1 MTSHSAT
8 LQFSVPGPCEF
19 PLIVRGHGWYD
30 LEPNAWCA
38 ESERLDTAFSLAGQ
52 VFSCRLGAR
61 QGRIRVV
68 VTSTRPLEAT
78 TRAAL
83 RAAVL
88 RMLRFDEDFEDFWT
102 ICRGQP
108 ERRWVAERGAGR
120 LLRSVS
126 LFEDLLK
133 ILFTTNCSWS
143 ATRSMTANLVALE
156 GPVAPDGRRAFPSA
170 AALVDRDESFWRDRI
185 RVGYRAR
192 AACELVQRCAD
203 GSLDEARLKN
213 LPTAELRRELRALRG
228 FGPYAAGQALRL
240 LGRYDD
246 LALDSWCRAGLAQ
259 LGGPGGATS
268 ESELARRYAPFG
280 TWAGLALWLDLTRDW
295 HR

>member
-102 ICRGQP
+102 RPGYLGHDNP
-108 ERRWVAERGAGR
+108 
-120 LLRSVS
+120 
-126 LFEDLLK
+126 
-133 ILFTTNCSWS
+133 
-143 ATRSMTANLVALE
+143 
-156 GPVAPDGRRAFPSA
+156 
-170 AALVDRDESFWRDRI
+170 ESFAGDRLQFRTSI
-185 RVGYRAR
+185 AGA
-192 AACELVQRCAD
+192 
-203 GSLDEARLKN
+203 SL
-213 LPTAELRRELRALRG
+213 
-228 FGPYAAGQALRL
+228 GP
-240 LGRYDD
+240 
-246 LALDSWCRAGLAQ
+246 
-259 LGGPGGATS
+259 
-268 ESELARRYAPFG
+268 PFC
-280 TWAGLALWLDLTRDW
+280 T
-295 HR
+295 